1 MCHTN
6 TSSNKDPNNRG
17 APQPFVSAR
26 EKNNGTGNFAPEY
39 GDATTT
45 A

>member
-6 TSSNKDPNNRG
+6 TSSNKDPNNQG
-17 APQPFVSAR
+17 APHPFVPVR
-26 EKNNGTGNFAPEY
+26 EKNNGASNFAPEY
-39 GDATTT
+39 GDA